1 MTTTINIQ
9 TDNELQTKAQAVLDD
24 LGLDISTA
32 FNMFLKQ
39 VIYKQAIPFEVTKPT
54 SIKPSPF
61 EYPDSYDHSLTKEER
76 RARLI
81 SLCGSIDDPT
91 FVEPPE
97 IPWDYD
103 TPIEKVI

>member
-1 MTTTINIQ
+1 M
-9 TDNELQTKAQAVLDD
+9 KAQAILDD

-39 VIYKQAIPFEVTKPT
+39 VIYKEAIPFEVSKPKP
-54 SIKPSPF
+54 IKVSGF
-61 EYPDSYDHSLTKEER
+61 QYPDNYDHSLSYEER
-76 RARLI
+76 RTRLL

-97 IPWDYD
+97 IPWEYD
-103 TPIEKVI
+103 TPLEEIV